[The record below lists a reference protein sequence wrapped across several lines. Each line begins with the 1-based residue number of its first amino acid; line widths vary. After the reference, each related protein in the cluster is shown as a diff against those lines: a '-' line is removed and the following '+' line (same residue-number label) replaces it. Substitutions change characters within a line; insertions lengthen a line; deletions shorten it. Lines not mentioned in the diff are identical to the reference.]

1 MVSQVY
7 DNIVIFSDV
16 NMDVTMNCIKKAQT
30 DFPFGYDGSLKDSNS
45 S

>member
-16 NMDVTMNCIKKAQT
+16 NMEVTMNCIKKAQT
-30 DFPFGYDGSLKDSNS
+30 DLLYGYDGSLKDSNS